1 MPLVDRT
8 NNRVLPPNVRNS
20 DVATQAINGLTD
32 VQQQKYH
39 AAFRVQGF
47 QAIHYARASAG
58 FRCTCQAERKNVN
71 TVLDKDGKASPGVI
85 NGLLTGH
92 KFGTS
97 RYGTQAW
104 SNPPP
109 EGVPPYDPSSNAYAP
124 PTREFSG
131 PGAPDG
137 GDEYNITSPEA
148 PVNKHQ
154 GVFDIATRGGD
165 FPIERVI
172 NPEDGDDFGDNGP
185 VRALDFDELIGQ
197 VDMGPLSFGDTGCP
211 VCFGTGFVGGF
222 APLYGQRLVISVPE
236 QQLKTDSEIL
246 FQNLPWAAQGVG
258 FTKVVTL
265 PRGAIGVDASL
276 LWNVNEQVPYT
287 MQINGTP
294 INRPHDLL
302 RFCVGQPVLMDI
314 TVAEGTIW
322 THLEL
327 QFNLNQD
334 SAYFEFPKLQSGS
347 DLSLLELTEPF
358 TIVLSPIVPSVNPMD
373 VITDSVYGKALIVQ
387 NSNPWQSRASRML
400 GWEVQVR
407 ALQPQEMLNLL
418 PRRGRVPT
426 QPVPTN
432 LVHDNVT
439 GPRRT

>member
-8 NNRVLPPNVRNS
+8 NNRVLPPNVRNA

-47 QAIHYARASAG
+47 QAVHYARASAG
-58 FRCTCQAERKNVN
+58 FRCTCQAERRNVN
-71 TVLDKDGKASPGVI
+71 TILDKDGKASEGVI

-92 KFGTS
+92 NFGTS
-97 RYGTQAW
+97 RYGKQAW
-104 SNPPP
+104 SNPPIGGVRPYNP
-109 EGVPPYDPSSNAYAP
+109 EYNQYAP
-124 PTREFSG
+124 PTAEFDG

-137 GDEYNITSPEA
+137 GDVFNITSPMA

-154 GVFDIATRGGD
+154 GVFDVATKGGD
-165 FPIERVI
+165 YPMERII

-185 VRALDFDELIGQ
+185 VRAVDFDELIGQ
-197 VDMGPLSFGDTGCP
+197 VDMGPLSWGDTGCP

-222 APLYGQRLVISVPE
+222 SPLYGQRIVISVPE
-236 QQLKTDSEIL
+236 QQLKTDSEVL
-246 FQNLPWAAQGVG
+246 FQNVPWAAQGVG
-258 FTKVVTL
+258 FTKVVVL
-265 PRGAIGVDASL
+265 PRGAISVDCAL
-276 LWNVNEQVPYT
+276 LWNINEQVPYT
-287 MQINGTP
+287 MQINGEP
-294 INRPHDLL
+294 IRRPHDLL
-302 RFCVGQPVLMDI
+302 KFCNGQPVLLDI
-314 TVAEGTIW
+314 TVTDGTKW

-327 QFNLNQD
+327 QFNLNND

-347 DLSLLELTEPF
+347 DLALLELTEPF
-358 TIVLSPIVPSVNPMD
+358 TIILSPIVPSVNPMD
-373 VITDSVYGKALIVQ
+373 VITDTVYGKAMIVQ
-387 NSNPWQSRASRML
+387 NSNPWQTRASRAL

-407 ALQPQEMLNLL
+407 VLQPQEMLNLL

-426 QPVPTN
+426 KLESTN
-432 LVHDNVT
+432 LVQDNVT